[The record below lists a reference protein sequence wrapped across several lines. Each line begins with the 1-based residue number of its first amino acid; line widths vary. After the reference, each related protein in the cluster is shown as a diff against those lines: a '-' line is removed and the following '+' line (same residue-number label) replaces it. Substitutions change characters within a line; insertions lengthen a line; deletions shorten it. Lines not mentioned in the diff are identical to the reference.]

1 METVLHKT
9 WEKQRSFIVRQL
21 RSITNLQ
28 SQTSKDCPDTEMNNS
43 TKLRHTFR
51 FVCVLL
57 AILVVQTVWA
67 DKALILE
74 NPDDAVQAR
83 VDLIRHAQSSI
94 DAQYYV
100 VGNDYFTLAGLAL
113 LRDAARRGC
122 EVRLIIDGRS
132 NMLSKDV
139 HAELQREHVVMKL
152 YHPVTLQTLHLL
164 YHRMHDKGL
173 NIDRRC
179 MIRGGRNA

>member
-1 METVLHKT
+1 M
-9 WEKQRSFIVRQL
+9 I
-21 RSITNLQ
+21 
-28 SQTSKDCPDTEMNNS
+28 NS
-43 TKLRHTFR
+43 TKASHP
-51 FVCVLL
+51 LL
-57 AILVVQTVWA
+57 FLAFLNLVVVVPSAFA

-83 VDLIRHAQSSI
+83 VDLIRHAQRSI

-139 HAELQREHVVMKL
+139 HAELPRERVLVKL
-152 YHPVTLQTLHLL
+152 YHPVKLQTLHLVL
-164 YHRMHDKGL
+164 
-173 NIDRRC
+173 
-179 MIRGGRNA
+179 